1 MSLTASL
8 STATQALFAQELEL
22 QVTNNNI
29 ANVNTAGYTREVVN
43 LSEADPTQSGN
54 ISIGNGVNVEGIQSV
69 RDELLTGRIQQQTS
83 QESSANAQVNALNE
97 IQTLF
102 PSNGSSVAGSLSSF
116 FTSLTALSTD
126 PANAADRQTV
136 LSSAQTLVQQ
146 FNSVASGLSAASTT
160 LDTTVGTDVAQINNL
175 ATQAASLNQEVVQ
188 QKASGQSTGTL
199 SDQLNEV
206 ELQLA
211 GLTNISVVHGDQGD
225 SISTGNGTPLVLNS
239 QSFALQTITASDGHL
254 QVLDANGSNITSD
267 VTGGDLG
274 GTIAVR
280 DTQIPALESSLDS
293 LANQFATSFNAAQTQ
308 GYDQNGVAG
317 AALFTIPS
325 TVSGSAAGIAL
336 ATTDS
341 TAIAASSVSGS
352 GASGSNGNLSNLTAI
367 QNAAL
372 SSGGTLTTLSSNLVY
387 QVGSLTS
394 NASTQSS
401 SIQLSL
407 TALKSQQGSVSG
419 VSIDE
424 ESANLVQFQQAY
436 EAAAKVITTIQSL
449 FDITINMIN

>member
-1 MSLTASL
+1 MSLTATL
-8 STATQALFAQELEL
+8 STATQSLFAQELEL

-29 ANVNTAGYTREVVN
+29 ANANTAGYSREVVN

-54 ISIGNGVNVEGIQSV
+54 LSIGNGVDIEGIQSV
-69 RDELLTGRIQQQTS
+69 QDELLTGRIQQQTS
-83 QESSANAQVNALNE
+83 QQSSANAQVSALNE

-102 PSNGSSVAGSLSSF
+102 PSSGSSVAGSLSSF

-126 PANAADRQTV
+126 PANTADRQTA

-146 FNSVASGLSAASTT
+146 FNSVASGLSATSTT
-160 LDTTVGTDVAQINNL
+160 LDATVGTDVAQINQL
-175 ATQAASLNQEVVQ
+175 ITQAASLNQQLVQ

-199 SDQLNEV
+199 SDQLHQV

-211 GLTNISVVHGDQGD
+211 GLTNISVVHGSQGD

-239 QSFALQTITASDGHL
+239 QSYALETTTASDGHL
-254 QVLDANGSNITSD
+254 QVLDASGTNITSGI
-267 VTGGDLG
+267 TGGDLG

-280 DTQIPALESSLDS
+280 DTQIPALQSALDT
-293 LANQFATSFNAAQTQ
+293 LASQFATTFNTAQTQ
-308 GYDQNGVAG
+308 GFDQNGNAG

-336 ATTDS
+336 ATVDS

-352 GASGSNGNLSNLTAI
+352 AASGSNGNLSNLTAI

-372 SSGGTLTTLSSNLVY
+372 PSGGTLDALSSNLVY

-394 NASTQSS
+394 DASTQSS
-401 SIQLSL
+401 SLQLSL
-407 TALKSQQGSVSG
+407 TALNDQQGAVSG

-424 ESANLVQFQQAY
+424 ESANLVRFQQAY
-436 EAAAKVITTIQSL
+436 EAAAKVITTIQNL
-449 FDITINMIN
+449 FDTTINMIS

>member
-29 ANVNTAGYTREVVN
+29 ANANTAGYSREVVN

-54 ISIGNGVNVEGIQSV
+54 LSIGNGVNVEGIQSV

-83 QESSANAQVNALNE
+83 QQSSANAQVNALNE

-102 PSNGSSVAGSLSSF
+102 PSTGSSVAGSLSSF

-126 PANAADRQTV
+126 PANAADRQTAI
-136 LSSAQTLVQQ
+136 SSAQTLVQQ

-160 LDTTVGTDVAQINNL
+160 LDTTVGTDVAQINQL
-175 ATQAASLNQEVVQ
+175 ASQAASLNQEVVQ

-225 SISTGNGTPLVLNS
+225 SISTGNGTPLVLDS
-239 QSFALQTITASDGHL
+239 QSYALQTTTGSDGHL
-254 QVLDANGSNITSD
+254 QVLGTNGNNITSD
-267 VTGGDLG
+267 ITGGDLG

-280 DTQIPALESSLDS
+280 DTQVPALESSLNT
-293 LANQFATSFNAAQTQ
+293 LAHQFATSFNAAQTQ
-308 GYDQNGVAG
+308 GFDQNGNAG
-317 AALFTIPS
+317 TALFTVPT

-336 ATTDS
+336 ATTTP

-352 GASGSNGNLSNLTAI
+352 GASGSNGNLINLTAI

-387 QVGSLTS
+387 QVGSLAS
-394 NASTQSS
+394 NASTQFS

-407 TALKSQQGSVSG
+407 TALNNQQGSASG

-449 FDITINMIN
+449 FDTTINMIN

>member
-1 MSLTASL
+1 MSLTTSL

-29 ANVNTAGYTREVVN
+29 ANVNTAGYNREVVN

-69 RDELLTGRIQQQTS
+69 QDELLTGRIQQQTS

-102 PSNGSSVAGSLSSF
+102 PSTGSSVAGSLSSF
-116 FTSLTALSTD
+116 FTSLTALSTN
-126 PANAADRQTV
+126 PANTADRQTV

-146 FNSVASGLSAASTT
+146 FNSVASGLRAAGTT
-160 LDTTVGTDVAQINNL
+160 LDTTVGTDVTQINQL
-175 ATQAASLNQEVVQ
+175 VTQAASLNQEVVQ
-188 QKASGQSTGTL
+188 QKATGQSTGTL
-199 SDQLNEV
+199 SDQLNQV

-239 QSFALQTITASDGHL
+239 QSFALQTTTGPNGYL
-254 QVLDANGSNITSD
+254 QVLDANGNNITSNITS
-267 VTGGDLG
+267 GDLG

-280 DTQIPALESSLDS
+280 DTQIPALENSLDTV
-293 LANQFATSFNAAQTQ
+293 ANQFATSFNTAQTQ
-308 GYDQNGVAG
+308 GFDQNGTAG
-317 AALFTIPS
+317 TALFTIPT

-336 ATTDS
+336 ATTDPA
-341 TAIAASSVSGS
+341 AIAASSVSGS
-352 GASGSNGNLSNLTAI
+352 GATGSNGNLSNLTSI

-372 SSGGTLTTLSSNLVY
+372 SAGGTLTTLSSNLVY
-387 QVGSLTS
+387 QVGSLAS
-394 NASTQSS
+394 NASTQYS

-407 TALKSQQGSVSG
+407 TALNNQQGSVSG

-449 FDITINMIN
+449 FDTTINMIN

>member
-1 MSLTASL
+1 MSLTATL
-8 STATQALFAQELEL
+8 STATQSLFAQELEL

-29 ANVNTAGYTREVVN
+29 ANANTAGYSREVVN

-54 ISIGNGVNVEGIQSV
+54 LSIGNGVDIEGVQSV
-69 RDELLTGRIQQQTS
+69 QDELLTGRIQQQTS
-83 QESSANAQVNALNE
+83 QQSSANAQVSALNE

-102 PSNGSSVAGSLSSF
+102 PSTGSSVAGSLSSF

-126 PANAADRQTV
+126 PANTADRQTA

-146 FNSVASGLSAASTT
+146 FNSVASGLSATITT
-160 LDTTVGTDVAQINNL
+160 LDTTVGTDVAQINQL
-175 ATQAASLNQEVVQ
+175 ITQAASLNQEVVQ

-199 SDQLNEV
+199 SDQLNQV

-211 GLTNISVVHGDQGD
+211 GLTNISVVHGSQGD

-239 QSFALQTITASDGHL
+239 QSYALETTTALDGHL
-254 QVLDANGSNITSD
+254 QVLDANGTNITSD
-267 VTGGDLG
+267 ISGGDLG

-280 DTQIPALESSLDS
+280 DTQIPALQSALDT
-293 LANQFATSFNAAQTQ
+293 LASQFASKFNTAQTQ
-308 GYDQNGVAG
+308 GFDQNGNAG
-317 AALFTIPS
+317 AALFTIPL

-336 ATTDS
+336 VTTDP

-352 GASGSNGNLSNLTAI
+352 AASGSNGNLSNLTAI

-372 SSGGTLTTLSSNLVY
+372 PSGGTLDALSSNLVY

-394 NASTQSS
+394 DASTQSS
-401 SIQLSL
+401 SLQLSL
-407 TALKSQQGSVSG
+407 TALNDQQGAVSG

-424 ESANLVQFQQAY
+424 ESANLVRFQQAY

-449 FDITINMIN
+449 FETTINMIS

>member
-29 ANVNTAGYTREVVN
+29 ANVNTAGYNREVVN
-43 LSEADPTQSGN
+43 LSEADPTQSGT

-69 RDELLTGRIQQQTS
+69 QDELLTSRIQQQTS
-83 QESSANAQVNALNE
+83 QESSANAQVSALNE

-102 PSNGSSVAGSLSSF
+102 PSTGSSVAGSLSSF

-126 PANAADRQTV
+126 PANTADRQTA

-146 FNSVASGLSAASTT
+146 FNSVASGLSAAGTT
-160 LDTTVGTDVAQINNL
+160 LDTTVGTDVTQINQLTN
-175 ATQAASLNQEVVQ
+175 QAANLNQELVS
-188 QKASGQSTGTL
+188 QKASGQSTGAL

-211 GLTNISVVHGDQGD
+211 GLTNISVIHGDQGD

-239 QSFALQTITASDGHL
+239 QSYALQTTTGSDGHL
-254 QVLDANGSNITSD
+254 QVLDANGNNITSD
-267 VTGGDLG
+267 ITGGDLG

-280 DTQIPALESSLDS
+280 DTQIPALESSLDT
-293 LANQFATSFNAAQTQ
+293 LANQFATSFNTSQTQ
-308 GYDQNGVAG
+308 GFDQNGNAG
-317 AALFTIPS
+317 TALFTIPS

-336 ATTDS
+336 ATTDP
-341 TAIAASSVSGS
+341 TKIAASSVSGS
-352 GASGSNGNLSNLTAI
+352 AASGSNGNLSHLTAI

-372 SSGGTLTTLSSNLVY
+372 PSGGTVTTLSANLVY

-407 TALKSQQGSVSG
+407 TALKDQQGSVSG

-449 FDITINMIN
+449 FDTTINMIN

>member
-325 TVSGSAAGIAL
+325 TVSGSAASIAL
-336 ATTDS
+336 TTSDS

>member
-1 MSLTASL
+1 MSLTTSL

-69 RDELLTGRIQQQTS
+69 QDELLTGRIQQQTS
-83 QESSANAQVNALNE
+83 QESSANAQVSALNE

-102 PSNGSSVAGSLSSF
+102 PSTGSSVASSLSSF

-126 PANAADRQTV
+126 PANAAERQTAI
-136 LSSAQTLVQQ
+136 SSAQTLVQQ
-146 FNSVASGLSAASTT
+146 FNSVASGLSTASTT

-211 GLTNISVVHGDQGD
+211 GLTNISVVHGAQGD
-225 SISTGNGTPLVLNS
+225 SISTGNGTPLVLDS
-239 QSFALQTITASDGHL
+239 QSYALQTTTGSDGHL
-254 QVLDANGSNITSD
+254 QVLDTNGNNITSD
-267 VTGGDLG
+267 ITSGDLG

-280 DTQIPALESSLDS
+280 DTQIPALESSLDT
-293 LANQFATSFNAAQTQ
+293 LANQFATSFNTAQTQ
-308 GYDQNGVAG
+308 GFDQNGNAG
-317 AALFTIPS
+317 TALFTVPS

-336 ATTDS
+336 ATTDP

-352 GASGSNGNLSNLTAI
+352 ASSGSNGNLSHLTAI

-424 ESANLVQFQQAY
+424 ESANLVRFQQAY

-449 FDITINMIN
+449 FDTTINMIN

>member
-1 MSLTASL
+1 MSLTTSL

-29 ANVNTAGYTREVVN
+29 ANVNTAGYNREVVN

-54 ISIGNGVNVEGIQSV
+54 ISIGNGVTVEGVQSV
-69 RDELLTGRIQQQTS
+69 QDELLTGRIQQQTS
-83 QESSANAQVNALNE
+83 QESSANAQVNALSD

-102 PSNGSSVAGSLSSF
+102 PSTGSSVAGSLSSF
-116 FTSLTALSTD
+116 FTSLTALSSD

-136 LSSAQTLVQQ
+136 ISSAQTLVQQ
-146 FNSVASGLSAASTT
+146 FNSVASGLSAAGTT
-160 LDTTVGTDVAQINNL
+160 LDTTVGTDVTQINQL

-211 GLTNISVVHGDQGD
+211 GLTNISVVHGAQGD

-239 QSFALQTITASDGHL
+239 QSYALETTTGSDGHL
-254 QVLDANGSNITSD
+254 QVLDSNGTNITSAI
-267 VTGGDLG
+267 TGGDLG
-274 GTIAVR
+274 GTLAVR
-280 DTQIPALESSLDS
+280 DTQIPALESSLDT
-293 LANQFATSFNAAQTQ
+293 LANQFATSFNTAQTQ
-308 GYDQNGVAG
+308 GFDQNGNAG
-317 AALFTIPS
+317 TALFTIPS

-336 ATTDS
+336 STTDP

-352 GASGSNGNLSNLTAI
+352 AASGSNGNLSNLTAI
-367 QNAAL
+367 QSATL

-387 QVGSLTS
+387 QVGSLAS

-407 TALKSQQGSVSG
+407 TALNNQQGSVSG

-449 FDITINMIN
+449 FDTTINMIN

>member
-1 MSLTASL
+1 MSLTATL

-29 ANVNTAGYTREVVN
+29 ANVNTAGYTREVVS

-54 ISIGNGVNVEGIQSV
+54 ISIGNGVTVEGIQSV
-69 RDELLTGRIQQQTS
+69 QDELLTGRIQQQTS

-102 PSNGSSVAGSLSSF
+102 PTTGSSVAGSLSSF

-126 PANAADRQTV
+126 PANAADRQTAIA
-136 LSSAQTLVQQ
+136 SAQTLVQQ
-146 FNSVASGLSAASTT
+146 FNSVASGLRAAGTA
-160 LDTTVGTDVAQINNL
+160 LDTTVGTDVDQINQL
-175 ATQAASLNQEVVQ
+175 VTQAASLNQEVVQ
-188 QKASGQSTGTL
+188 QKATGQSTGTL

-211 GLTNISVVHGDQGD
+211 GLTNISVVHSDQGD
-225 SISTGNGTPLVLNS
+225 SISTGSGTPLVLNS
-239 QSFALQTITASDGHL
+239 LSFALQTTTGPNGHL
-254 QVLDANGSNITSD
+254 QVLDANGNNITSSI
-267 VTGGDLG
+267 TSGDLG

-280 DTQIPALESSLDS
+280 DTQIPALENSLDT

-308 GYDQNGVAG
+308 GFDQNGAAG
-317 AALFTIPS
+317 TALFTSPS

-352 GASGSNGNLSNLTAI
+352 AASGSNGNLSNLTSI

-372 SSGGTLTTLSSNLVY
+372 PAGGTLTTLSSNLVY
-387 QVGSLTS
+387 QVGSLAS

-407 TALKSQQGSVSG
+407 TALNNQQGSVSG

-449 FDITINMIN
+449 FETTINMIN

>member
-1 MSLTASL
+1 MSLTATL

-43 LSEADPTQSGN
+43 LSEVDPTQSGN
-54 ISIGNGVNVEGIQSV
+54 LSIGNGVNVEGIQSV
-69 RDELLTGRIQQQTS
+69 QDELLTGRIQQQTS
-83 QESSANAQVNALNE
+83 QQSSANAQVSALDE

-102 PSNGSSVAGSLSSF
+102 PSTGSSVGGSLSSF

-126 PANAADRQTV
+126 PANVADRQTV

-146 FNSVASGLSAASTT
+146 FNSVASGLSAADTT
-160 LDTTVGTDVAQINNL
+160 LDTTVGSDVAQINQL
-175 ATQAASLNQEVVQ
+175 ATRAASLNQEVVQ
-188 QKASGQSTGTL
+188 QKATGQNTGTL
-199 SDQLNEV
+199 SDQLDQV

-211 GLTNISVVHGDQGD
+211 GLTNISVVHGNEGD

-239 QSFALQTITASDGHL
+239 QSYALQTTTGADGHL
-254 QVLDANGSNITSD
+254 QVLDANGNNITSD
-267 VTGGDLG
+267 ITSGDLG

-280 DTQIPALESSLDS
+280 DTQIPALENSLDT
-293 LANQFATSFNAAQTQ
+293 LANQFATSFNTAQTQ
-308 GYDQNGVAG
+308 GFDQNGNAG
-317 AALFTIPS
+317 TALFTIPS

-336 ATTDS
+336 ATPDP

-352 GASGSNGNLSNLTAI
+352 GASGSNGNLSNLTAL
-367 QNAAL
+367 QNATLA
-372 SSGGTLTTLSSNLVY
+372 SGGTLSTLSSNLVY
-387 QVGSLTS
+387 QVGSLAS

-407 TALKSQQGSVSG
+407 TALNDQQGSVSG

-449 FDITINMIN
+449 FDTTINMIN

>member
-1 MSLTASL
+1 MSLTTSL

-69 RDELLTGRIQQQTS
+69 QDELLTGRIQQQTS
-83 QESSANAQVNALNE
+83 QESSANAQVSALNE

-102 PSNGSSVAGSLSSF
+102 PSTGSSVASSLSSF

-126 PANAADRQTV
+126 PANAAERQTAI
-136 LSSAQTLVQQ
+136 SSAQTLVQQ

-175 ATQAASLNQEVVQ
+175 ATQAASLNKEVVQ

-211 GLTNISVVHGDQGD
+211 GLTNISVVHGAQGD
-225 SISTGNGTPLVLNS
+225 SISTGNGTPLVLDS
-239 QSFALQTITASDGHL
+239 QSYALQTTTGSDGHL
-254 QVLDANGSNITSD
+254 QVLDTNGNNITSD
-267 VTGGDLG
+267 ITGGDLG

-280 DTQIPALESSLDS
+280 DTQIPALESSLDT
-293 LANQFATSFNAAQTQ
+293 LANQFATSFNTAQTQ
-308 GYDQNGVAG
+308 GFDQNGNAG
-317 AALFTIPS
+317 TALFTVPS

-336 ATTDS
+336 ATTDP

-352 GASGSNGNLSNLTAI
+352 ASSGSNGNLSHLTAI

-424 ESANLVQFQQAY
+424 ESANLVRFQQAY

-449 FDITINMIN
+449 FDTTINMIN